1 MTNRPNTMGDMT
13 FEDTLAQLREKV
25 QGWLGDMRWN
35 RAVSLWHSG
44 AEAPTVYIE
53 FLSPVRVKRIEAV
66 IRAARADRD
75 QHEREETDCDDCP
88 FTRIDAALAALDD
101 PEVGER

>member
-44 AEAPTVYIE
+44 AEAPTVYIA
-53 FLSPVRVKRIEAV
+53 FLSPDRVQRIEAV
-66 IRAARADRD
+66 IRAARAVSEDSTGIGYYD
-75 QHEREETDCDDCP
+75 AALERNLA
-88 FTRIDAALAALDD
+88 AALAAMDD
-101 PEVGER
+101 PE